1 MALFFIHSLVLTCW
15 LVRITFRQSIGAQ
28 QWELDFSSSHTHKK
42 KSHHTQKQNE
52 ERLQPE
58 RSRLFG
64 FKSFVVKSLKLERPV
79 IFRTPIL
86 DIYISVCIVCFV
98 RRVKNGLFVLLNQR
112 LDIMAAQEALHGLH
126 NTPYVKNEPM
136 GNNGYDYNY
145 AINEGPYA
153 NHHYNPYM
161 HYGEPQHTYD
171 HLASHHQH
179 YAHHQNG
186 PGPENH
192 HHPVHYPQPQIP
204 NPHMNQHHHPH
215 HYGHGMDG
223 GMSLNPPSHYNMMP
237 SNPAGPMYK
246 EESTEDPYS
255 FVDEETGAHRI
266 AAAPAANSV
275 KAEPNAVPVPKKR
288 GRKKKILPESTHRD
302 VDPQPPMTMDSIL
315 PVGADAADGQPGKR
329 KYTKSEH
336 YKQRRR
342 HDRFNGMT
350 EEEVRS
356 RTLPDHLASNLDVVI
371 IGINPGLFAAYKGHH
386 YAGPGNHFW
395 KCLYLAGLVPEPMT
409 ADDDFKLMHFGIGFT
424 NMVARATKGSA
435 DLTRKEIREGGRILL
450 EKLQQYRPKIA
461 VFNGK
466 GIYEVFSGKK
476 EFTFGKQPECIDGT
490 NTFIWVMPSSS
501 ARCAQLPRAMD
512 KVPFY
517 SALKKFRDYLNGL
530 IPEID
535 ENEVIFNDPKIR
547 AADDGTEISE
557 HLKVDSLS
565 SDDLPALVGASEFSA
580 DSEHPHQPSQQQNLP
595 ALLPIDDGLAGQLP
609 VKKKRGRPKKIR
621 TDGSTPIP
629 VKQSNVLAVQAS
641 SSSSS
646 AMNGADF
653 VNGQPPKKK
662 RGRPKKIRTDEVRPV
677 PQMMDA
683 NGGLSNSFGGG
694 GGSSSSSHSHM
705 DNNRGPQSPAPA
717 SYNMA
722 GHSFVNNQP
731 SVINHPSSSSST
743 SSQQLSHA
751 LDYYGR
757 ASSNV
762 GGPLSG
768 LCNDMS
774 PHPSTS
780 STPQPAT
787 SSPRQLE
794 FDPGMRE
801 GHPKTEHR
809 ATPAE
814 LNGDSRHHPITS
826 PGGNKSVEQ
835 HHPPAPPRSHPGTP
849 QPMAY
854 RPTPPAAPYHVP
866 NQDVASKSLSG
877 LESLV
882 DQIPNMAEGEQ
893 QQQPQHQQHQNGL
906 HGQQPVVVSTSFGH
920 YSTAPTQPS
929 FSYPSTSFGHYA
941 PHYTT
946 PSGGSFPPNL
956 YNPGAQESV
965 FNRTGT
971 VSYPMSFQTSQMNG
985 RSPAMAAGF
994 PYSSYGQA
1002 YPLPPHSGAPSG
1014 FSPYNPPGSAA
1025 ALGFHPS
1032 TSYAYGTSYAPSYT
1046 TTQAASYLNAAAAN
1060 HQTLDGRGGPKDE
1073 RTTDSATFGGY

>member
-1 MALFFIHSLVLTCW
+1 
-15 LVRITFRQSIGAQ
+15 
-28 QWELDFSSSHTHKK
+28 
-42 KSHHTQKQNE
+42 
-52 ERLQPE
+52 
-58 RSRLFG
+58 
-64 FKSFVVKSLKLERPV
+64 
-79 IFRTPIL
+79 
-86 DIYISVCIVCFV
+86 
-98 RRVKNGLFVLLNQR
+98 
-112 LDIMAAQEALHGLH
+112 MAAQEALHGLH

-145 AINEGPYA
+145 AINDGTYA

-171 HLASHHQH
+171 HLASHHHHH
-179 YAHHQNG
+179 YGPPHQNG

-192 HHPVHYPQPQIP
+192 HHPVHYPQAQPQIP

-223 GMSLNPPSHYNMMP
+223 GMSLNPPSHYSMMP
-237 SNPAGPMYK
+237 SNTGGPVYK
-246 EESTEDPYS
+246 DENTEDPYS
-255 FVDEETGAHRI
+255 FVDEETGANRS
-266 AAAPAANSV
+266 AVAPAAVESI
-275 KAEPNAVPVPKKR
+275 KTEPTTGPAPKKR
-288 GRKKKILPESTHRD
+288 GRKKKILPEPVPSPFSFAHRD
-302 VDPQPPMTMDSIL
+302 VEPLPLPPMTMDSIL

-565 SDDLPALVGASEFSA
+565 SDDLPALVGASEFSV
-580 DSEHPHQPSQQQNLP
+580 DSEQQQQPMNLP
-595 ALLPIDDGLAGQLP
+595 ALLPIEDGMGGQVP

-621 TDGSTPIP
+621 ADGTTAPTP
-629 VKQSNVLAVQAS
+629 VKQSSVSAATS
-641 SSSSS
+641 SSST

-694 GGSSSSSHSHM
+694 GGSSSSNHSHLET
-705 DNNRGPQSPAPA
+705 NRGPHSPAPS
-717 SYNMA
+717 SYSSMA

-731 SVINHPSSSSST
+731 SVINHPSSSSSA
-743 SSQQLSHA
+743 SSQQQHSHA

-762 GGPLSG
+762 GGGPLSG

-774 PHPSTS
+774 PHQSTS

-794 FDPGMRE
+794 FDPGDRMRE

-814 LNGDSRHHPITS
+814 LNGDSRHHQMTS
-826 PGGNKSVEQ
+826 PGVNSSSSSKAAEQQ
-835 HHPPAPPRSHPGTP
+835 HHPPPPRSHPGTP

-854 RPTPPAAPYHVP
+854 RPTPPAVAYHVP
-866 NQDVASKSLSG
+866 NQVKDVASKSLSG

-882 DQIPNMAEGEQ
+882 DQIPNMADGEQNQ
-893 QQQPQHQQHQNGL
+893 QQQHQQQQQQQQHPNGL
-906 HGQQPVVVSTSFGH
+906 HGQQPVAVSTSFGH
-920 YSTAPTQPS
+920 YSTAPAQPS

-946 PSGGSFPPNL
+946 PNGGSFPPNL
-956 YNPGAQESV
+956 YNPGGQESV

-971 VSYPMSFQTSQMNG
+971 VSYPMSFPTSQMNG

-1002 YPLPPHSGAPSG
+1002 YPHPPHSGAPSG
-1014 FSPYNPPGSAA
+1014 FSPYNPPGSGGVIG
-1025 ALGFHPS
+1025 GFHPS
-1032 TSYAYGTSYAPSYT
+1032 TSYAYGTTYAPSYT
-1046 TTQAASYLNAAAAN
+1046 TTQAAASYLNAAAAN
-1060 HQTLDGRGGPKDE
+1060 HQALDGSRGPSGGAGGGAGGGSAGPKDE
-1073 RTTDSATFGGY
+1073 RNSDPAAFGGY